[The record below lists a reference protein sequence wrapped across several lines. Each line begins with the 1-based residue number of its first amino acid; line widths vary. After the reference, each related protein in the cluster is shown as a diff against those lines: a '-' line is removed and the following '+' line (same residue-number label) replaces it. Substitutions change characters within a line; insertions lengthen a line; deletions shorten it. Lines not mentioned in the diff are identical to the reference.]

1 MTMTDIAPPAT
12 RSPHRPPYQPPY
24 QRRVAGT
31 STAVQGP
38 DACWDG
44 RLDTLPMLR
53 AADIRSM
60 ERLRTIIACARQGIA
75 DLDLAI
81 AALEASQQSAQ
92 GAATKEAV
100 RR

>member
-1 MTMTDIAPPAT
+1 M
-12 RSPHRPPYQPPY
+12 
-24 QRRVAGT
+24 VGT
-31 STAVQGP
+31 STAVPEP
-38 DACWDG
+38 DARWDG
-44 RLDTLPMLR
+44 HLDTLPILR
-53 AADIRSM
+53 AGDIRSM

-81 AALEASQQSAQ
+81 AALEACQQSAQ